1 MLTINR
7 KVWYWRSSY
16 TSDTS
21 LIICL
26 FQSECLSLLNPSV
39 HIFTHLSHTPLQ
51 VHILSSPIPSPNHP
65 TYTKDHYLASKVLQ
79 ETWQWLTLF
88 THLPCEVINMPFLLS
103 ISSSIHSHSP
113 MYLNLHSFFR
123 VHWCPIFLMKFPRLP
138 CLLIFHCTGFP
149 THSVSIQLPS
159 HAIHHLS

>member
-113 MYLNLHSFFR
+113 MYLNLHSFFQGSL
-123 VHWCPIFLMKFPRLP
+123 VPHIPHEISQAALP
-138 CLLIFHCTGFP
+138 LDFSLYW
-149 THSVSIQLPS
+149 VSYS
-159 HAIHHLS
+159 FS